1 MVYVGSIVYEVFA
14 PSKPCPGGVLTIF
27 LTTEGRHN
35 ELFWRG
41 LLQLLSAGS
50 CHTEGA
56 HAERCNSRKAKE
68 LGRQKYFLVSIS
80 TWLTAH

>member
-1 MVYVGSIVYEVFA
+1 M
-14 PSKPCPGGVLTIF
+14 TIF
-27 LTTEGRHN
+27 LTKEGRRK

-50 CHTEGA
+50 CHTECA

-68 LGRQKYFLVSIS
+68 LGRQKYFSVSIP